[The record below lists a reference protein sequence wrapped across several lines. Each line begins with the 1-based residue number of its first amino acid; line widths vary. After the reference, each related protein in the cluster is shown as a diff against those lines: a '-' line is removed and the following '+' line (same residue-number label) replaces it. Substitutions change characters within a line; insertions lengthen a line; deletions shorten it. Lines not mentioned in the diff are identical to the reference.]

1 MTSPESN
8 RVIILG
14 AGPVGLGAAL
24 ELARFGAPSIL
35 IEKHDGTSWH
45 PKTRNFNTRTMEI
58 AHGWGP
64 AVYKRLR
71 SIDTPPGWKSPIR
84 FLDTATGREFGK
96 IESKSFEGPG
106 PTVSPCEPVMSSQE
120 LIEEIMLGAVRASEL
135 VDVRFAVEATRL
147 VSGGADADR
156 GAAIAVID
164 RKSGASSI
172 IRGAALVAAD
182 GAASLI
188 RSELDLKLEG

>member
-1 MTSPESN
+1 MKDSGSG
-8 RVIILG
+8 RVIVLG

-24 ELARFGAPSIL
+24 ELARFSVPSTL

-58 AHGWGP
+58 ARGWG
-64 AVYKRLR
+64 ASVYKRLR

-84 FLDTATGREFGK
+84 FLDTATGREFGQ
-96 IESKSFEGPG
+96 IESKGFEGPG

-120 LIEEIMLGAVRASEL
+120 LIEEILLDAVYASRR

-147 VSGGADADR
+147 VR
-156 GAAIAVID
+156 
-164 RKSGASSI
+164 GASSRI
-172 IRGAALVAAD
+172 
-182 GAASLI
+182 S
-188 RSELDLKLEG
+188 SMS